1 MKKFLAISLMLLV
14 TAGLLFAGGTQE
26 KEEKAAEG
34 PVTIR
39 MQSWHLNEYPWRY
52 AWDEFK
58 EAVEAKWPNIK
69 IQWDVSTYGEKEQI
83 FTTQSEAR
91 NAADIAHFSYR
102 PVPAFAD
109 KGYLLDM
116 TPYIEKEPG
125 LKDKF
130 IKLTLDLATVDGKI
144 YSLPDTFP
152 VMQLAFNRELFEKS
166 GIDPKKPPKT
176 WDEFIEYAKKLTR
189 DLDGDGKL
197 DQWGYGLIG
206 ARQEGMF
213 MRLHPWFWGEGGDY
227 LTADG
232 KHSALNTKEALAGFK
247 FYTDLVTKHK
257 VVPPGA
263 VEMGAQEVRT
273 GFAHFKTAMI
283 VGTAWTPPV
292 VDGLAPE
299 FKSAERLEMAA
310 IPASRAGRRPTTSAW
325 IDMRVISAYTKHPD
339 EVWKVYRYI
348 YSEENQ
354 KNWFKHMHLP
364 SAQKALRRSKEV
376 MDDKFASVVAM
387 ASDTHDVKFE
397 PMIPQLPDIGDAMI
411 TAVQET
417 ISGIKSAEQAL
428 ADAHKA
434 VEAVMSR

>member
-91 NAADIAHFSYR
+91 SAADIAHFSYR

-397 PMIPQLPDIGDAMI
+397 PMIPQWPDIGDAMI